1 LKQSYRLR
9 DDKENVVL
17 FGFMGSGKTTVGHM
31 LAECLGFQFVDLDNE
46 IEAEAG
52 CSISEIF
59 SYEGEA
65 GFRKREL
72 TAARLLADRSGLVI
86 ATGGGAVKQPEAIA
100 AFGRTGLLVCLQV
113 DAEEC
118 ARRVLNARH
127 RPLIE
132 AESPEARRE
141 RIRNLLAERAPLY
154 AAIPIQV
161 KTSREPVK
169 KVVRKVLSAV
179 TEPIPSKTDNT
190 LE

>member
-1 LKQSYRLR
+1 
-9 DDKENVVL
+9 
-17 FGFMGSGKTTVGHM
+17 
-31 LAECLGFQFVDLDNE
+31 
-46 IEAEAG
+46 
-52 CSISEIF
+52 
-59 SYEGEA
+59 
-65 GFRKREL
+65 
-72 TAARLLADRSGLVI
+72 
-86 ATGGGAVKQPEAIA
+86 
-100 AFGRTGLLVCLQV
+100 
-113 DAEEC
+113 
-118 ARRVLNARH
+118 VLNARH